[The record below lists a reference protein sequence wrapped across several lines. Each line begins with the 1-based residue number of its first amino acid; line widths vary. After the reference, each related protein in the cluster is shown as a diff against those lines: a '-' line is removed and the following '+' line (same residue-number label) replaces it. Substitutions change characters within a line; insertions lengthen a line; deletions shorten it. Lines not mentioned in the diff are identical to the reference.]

1 MGTTAAPKVMS
12 VEEFLALPDDGV
24 ERWLIRTVT
33 VHRPRADPLALD
45 VRGTLDGFAE
55 LPGFSCRVAELF
67 R

>member
-45 VRGTLDGFAE
+45 GSAE